1 MSVRI
6 IIDSASDFTKERAD
20 QLNLDFMPLKTIF
33 GDTEYLDGITIDHHR
48 FFELLIEGDCMP
60 TTSQV
65 SPHDFETIYQDVKE
79 KGDTAVVITLSS
91 KLSGTYQSANIALD
105 GFEDCI
111 TVVDSENVCAGEQ
124 ILILYACHLREQGLS
139 AKEIA
144 HALDIKKKDI
154 CVVALLDTLEYLKKG
169 GRISATAAFAGTLL
183 SIKPV
188 IAIENGEVVVLG
200 KARGS
205 KNGNNMLKQEITK
218 CNGIDFTMPV
228 MLVYSGLDD
237 SMLKKYM
244 LDNIDLWEGNLEEL
258 PYTSIGATIGTH
270 VGPGAIGVAFFHK

>member
-33 GDTEYLDGITIDHHR
+33 GDT
-48 FFELLIEGDCMP
+48 
-60 TTSQV
+60 
-65 SPHDFETIYQDVKE
+65 
-79 KGDTAVVITLSS
+79 AVVITLSP

-144 HALDIKKKDI
+144 HALDVKKKDI

-200 KARGS
+200 KEIR
-205 KNGNNMLKQEITK
+205 KNCRTRPLAQR
-218 CNGIDFTMPV
+218 
-228 MLVYSGLDD
+228 
-237 SMLKKYM
+237 
-244 LDNIDLWEGNLEEL
+244 
-258 PYTSIGATIGTH
+258 
-270 VGPGAIGVAFFHK
+270 